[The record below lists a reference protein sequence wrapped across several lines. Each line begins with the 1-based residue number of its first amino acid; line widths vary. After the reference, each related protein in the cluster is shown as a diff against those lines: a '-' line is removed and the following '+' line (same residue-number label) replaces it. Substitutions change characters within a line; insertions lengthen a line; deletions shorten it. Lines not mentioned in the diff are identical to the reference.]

1 MEKKIIVING
11 TGGSGKDTFVSYC
24 EKYCN
29 IYNFSSIDKI
39 KEIATIMGWDGG
51 KTEKDRKFL
60 ADLKELA
67 TNYNDL
73 PFNCIKEGI
82 NEFYDSNS
90 DIMFIHI
97 REPKEIKRVVDEYNA
112 LSLLIKRKNY
122 ELIKSNTSDANVENY
137 DYDYIIE
144 NETLNKLDESAKKF
158 VAELLSKSNL
168 TCENS

>member
-24 EKYCN
+24 KKYCN
-29 IYNFSSIDKI
+29 IFNFSSIDKI
-39 KEIATIMGWDGG
+39 KEIAATMGWDGG

-60 ADLKELA
+60 SDLKSLA
-67 TNYNDL
+67 SNYNDL
-73 PFNCIKEGI
+73 PFNCIKESVD
-82 NEFYDSNS
+82 EFYASDS

-144 NETLNKLDESAKKF
+144 NETLDKLDEDARKF
-158 VAELLSKSNL
+158 ISELFNKSHL